1 MIAPKLISDFV
12 PALSVD
18 DTGEYALMQ
27 MHEYN
32 VNNLAVTDGAKYA
45 GLVSMEEVINMKH
58 LNLSLKNLIANF
70 RRPFVYDDAHVYD
83 VMKAAVEFNVKVV
96 PVIDEEENYLGL
108 ISAESCMRAFA
119 TLNSVSD
126 KGGIIEL
133 ERSVADY
140 SLSEVAR
147 IVEEN
152 EAQILSFYTQ
162 RNHEEGT
169 IQITIKLNT
178 TELNGIISA
187 FERYEYQVLGVFNE
201 TEYTEDMKERYD
213 ALMRY
218 LNV

>member
-83 VMKAAVEFNVKVV
+83 VMKAAVELIK
-96 PVIDEEENYLGL
+96 LGVEL
-108 ISAESCMRAFA
+108 KINSAFA
-119 TLNSVSD
+119 APLPGS
-126 KGGIIEL
+126 GLYE
-133 ERSVADY
+133 
-140 SLSEVAR
+140 
-147 IVEEN
+147 IVTTCEE
-152 EAQILSFYTQ
+152 S
-162 RNHEEGT
+162 
-169 IQITIKLNT
+169 
-178 TELNGIISA
+178 
-187 FERYEYQVLGVFNE
+187 
-201 TEYTEDMKERYD
+201 
-213 ALMRY
+213 
-218 LNV
+218 